1 MMMKNYDE
9 LVEINQNPNGPHII
23 NYPYRSLNIG
33 YSGSGKTNVLPNLIT
48 KNQWLDIDQI
58 YLYIKDPSKSKY
70 QLLNNGREKVG
81 LKELKNPK
89 TFISYS
95 QITDYVYKNLIDY
108 NTTKKSF
115 NVWRYEIVG
124 LLAWKTSILVYKAES
139 FRESSLCY

>member
-1 MMMKNYDE
+1 MIKNYDE
-9 LVEINQNPNGPHII
+9 LVEINQNPNGPYII
-23 NYPYRSLNIG
+23 NYPYTILNIG
-33 YSGSGKTNVLPNLIT
+33 SSGSGKTNVLPNLII

-58 YLYIKDPSKSKY
+58 YLYIKDPSKSKC
-70 QLLNNGREKVG
+70 QLLISGRERVG

-95 QITDYVYKNLIDY
+95 QTTDYVYKHLKDY

-124 LLAWKTSILVYKAES
+124 LLAWENLHFGI
-139 FRESSLCY
+139 